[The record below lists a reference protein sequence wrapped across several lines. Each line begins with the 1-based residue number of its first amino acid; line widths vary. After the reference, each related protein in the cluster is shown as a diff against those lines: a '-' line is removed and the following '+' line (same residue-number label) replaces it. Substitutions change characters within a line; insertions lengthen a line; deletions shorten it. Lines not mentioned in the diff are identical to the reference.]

1 MMHALM
7 TWAALDIISAY
18 TVPIVLLGMV
28 VVFIIVMLKLR
39 KIREV

>member
-1 MMHALM
+1 M

-39 KIREV
+39 KI